1 MQVLFTVIWI
11 IGLLAFFVFLVRMIL
26 SMRKRNKINIQH
38 IILTTLCFVMA
49 SIGMYGML
57 VLSPDSSQP
66 SSEQTTQQNSGTA
79 SDQSNDDASS
89 PNNTTGFQMTAGDFR
104 NKFNA
109 AVGKYR
115 LNGLAITRLT
125 MNESSADQA
134 TPTFEYAFN
143 DELRM
148 IGIVNADEQIQEI
161 KLYGTG
167 NVNEPTRGVLLTAI
181 ATLILTTHSEYTY
194 NDAQDV
200 IQDIGLLERDVNQSE
215 FDGTTI
221 RDGFQYRFQIQN
233 DGTSVFEITTVE

>member
-1 MQVLFTVIWI
+1 
-11 IGLLAFFVFLVRMIL
+11 
-26 SMRKRNKINIQH
+26 MRKHNKVTIKH
-38 IILTTLCFVMA
+38 IILTTLCFAMA
-49 SIGMYGML
+49 SIGIYGML
-57 VLSPDSSQP
+57 ALSSN
-66 SSEQTTQQNSGTA
+66 TTQPDPDQAQQQAPGTD
-79 SDQSNDDASS
+79 STGE
-89 PNNTTGFQMTAGDFR
+89 NTDHSTPTDSTGFQMTAGDFR

-125 MNESSADQA
+125 MNGSSTDQA
-134 TPTFEYAFN
+134 TSTFEYAFN

-215 FDGTTI
+215 FDETTI
-221 RDGFQYRFQIQN
+221 RDGFQYRFQVQN

>member
-11 IGLLAFFVFLVRMIL
+11 TGLLAFFVFLISMIL
-26 SMRKRNKINIQH
+26 SMRKHNKVTIKH
-38 IILTTLCFVMA
+38 IILTTLCFAMA

-57 VLSPDSSQP
+57 ALSSNTTQP
-66 SSEQTTQQNSGTA
+66 GSDQATQQNA
-79 SDQSNDDASS
+79 DAISDQSNNDASTPTDS
-89 PNNTTGFQMTAGDFR
+89 TGFQMTAGDFR

-125 MNESSADQA
+125 MNESSTDQA
-134 TPTFEYAFN
+134 TSTFEYAFN

-215 FDGTTI
+215 FDETTV
-221 RDGFQYRFQIQN
+221 RDGFQYRFQVQN

>member
-11 IGLLAFFVFLVRMIL
+11 TGLLAFFVFLVLMIL
-26 SMRKRNKINIQH
+26 SMRKHKKVTIKH
-38 IILTTLCFVMA
+38 IILTALCFAMA

-57 VLSPDSSQP
+57 ALSSDSSQ
-66 SSEQTTQQNSGTA
+66 SGSEPTQQQASGTDSTGENA
-79 SDQSNDDASS
+79 DHSTPTDH
-89 PNNTTGFQMTAGDFR
+89 TGFQMTANDFR

-125 MNESSADQA
+125 MNESSTDQA

-148 IGIVNADEQIQEI
+148 VGVLDADEHIQEI

-200 IQDIGLLERDVNQSE
+200 IQDIGLLERDVNQNE
-215 FDGTTI
+215 FDGMTE